1 MSKDTM
7 KLLDKIRLSMDIIS
21 ANGTFIKK
29 QINSNE
35 LESAMHDAYLNTKD
49 AFDLVIQCRALRDML
64 EEIL

>member
-7 KLLDKIRLSMDIIS
+7 RLLDKIELSMEIIS

-29 QINSNE
+29 QINSND

-49 AFDLVIQCRALRDML
+49 AFDLVIQCRALKDML
-64 EEIL
+64 EDE